1 MGITQ
6 AAIVLFVIGIGA
18 DRPAIE
24 NPSFE
29 APSPSEGW
37 QVVTYGAKAEVVAD
51 DHEPSDG
58 RQSLRVSATEPSDT
72 ALGQDVA
79 LKPSRWYRFKGSVRT
94 RGLEPVDAKVFGTY
108 QIQGAGG
115 RGVLASGPNLR
126 GDNGWRSVELVFQ
139 GPADG
144 RVRVAPF
151 LAGFGKGRGT
161 AWFDGL
167 TLDEIEP
174 GKSPVVI
181 TRDFLRPGRIEPG
194 QYGQFIEY
202 LCTLVPGMWA
212 EKLRDG
218 GFEGLSPY
226 KFAYL
231 KETDFRE
238 HPWYPTGS
246 TNRARHRRE
255 ASTKIN
261 GEVSLA
267 ITAQNGVACTLG
279 VSQDGLA
286 VEKGLGC
293 AFSCY
298 LKQEGLSAPVVV
310 RLHRDGMV
318 YASSEFRP
326 TGEWR
331 KYQATLIPTSTDDR
345 VTLSIECQ
353 GSGTLW
359 LDAASLVPKD
369 AVSGWR
375 RDVVEA
381 VRAMK
386 PGVIRF
392 GGSALDDPNLGEFD
406 WRDTLGDPDRRQPFR
421 AWGGLQPAGAGLE
434 EIVQFCYL
442 VGAEPLICVRINKRT
457 PAEAADQIQYFNG
470 SVDTPMGALRAKN
483 GHREPYKIRYW
494 QVGNEQ
500 GGPAYEARLP
510 EFCKAMKQA
519 DPSIEILASYPS
531 PGVIR
536 GAGAMLDY
544 VSPHHYDC
552 ATSRVRRPTSTPSA
566 SCSNSSLQTDRSAS
580 P

>member
-1 MGITQ
+1 M
-6 AAIVLFVIGIGA
+6 
-18 DRPAIE
+18 
-24 NPSFE
+24 
-29 APSPSEGW
+29 
-37 QVVTYGAKAEVVAD
+37 
-51 DHEPSDG
+51 
-58 RQSLRVSATEPSDT
+58 
-72 ALGQDVA
+72 
-79 LKPSRWYRFKGSVRT
+79 RT

-298 LKQEGLSAPVVV
+298 LKQEGLSGSGGGSPPS
-310 RLHRDGMV
+310 RRD
-318 YASSEFRP
+318 ASTPHPSFGRRAN
-326 TGEWR
+326 GVNIKLR
-331 KYQATLIPTSTDDR
+331 SIPTSTDDR

-406 WRDTLGDPDRRQPFR
+406 WRDTLGDPDRRRPFR

-442 VGAEPLICVRINKRT
+442 VGCRAPDLRSDQQANPRRGRRPDPVFQRIGRYADGQRFGPRT
-457 PAEAADQIQYFNG
+457 AIASRTR
-470 SVDTPMGALRAKN
+470 SVTGRWATSK
-483 GHREPYKIRYW
+483 
-494 QVGNEQ
+494 
-500 GGPAYEARLP
+500 EARRT
-510 EFCKAMKQA
+510 K
-519 DPSIEILASYPS
+519 
-531 PGVIR
+531 
-536 GAGAMLDY
+536 
-544 VSPHHYDC
+544 
-552 ATSRVRRPTSTPSA
+552 RVCRSFARR
-566 SCSNSSLQTDRSAS
+566 
-580 P
+580 